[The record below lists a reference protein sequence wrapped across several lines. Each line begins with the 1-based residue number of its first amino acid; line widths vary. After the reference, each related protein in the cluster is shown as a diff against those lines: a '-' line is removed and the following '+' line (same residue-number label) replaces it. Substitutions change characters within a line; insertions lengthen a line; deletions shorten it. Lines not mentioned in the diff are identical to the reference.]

1 MPLRFRAPMISDRDE
16 TLRILST
23 RETPSFSQAF
33 GTYFLWAEEH
43 KTKICI
49 NNKMLF
55 IKYEH
60 PFPRYELPKGARS
73 QNDLKNA
80 VELIIEDSRICG
92 YENLLFSRLIQS
104 EVEALNSA
112 FPEKFEVTPSRN
124 DFEYIYS
131 SEDLANLKGKKYHSK
146 RNHIAKFS
154 KSYDW
159 EYKAIDFENQ
169 KRYLDFFES
178 WFQVKPESNANELAA
193 IKKSFDFCDELGME
207 GGAIIVNGEIVAC
220 ALGERINKET
230 FLVHFEKALPEFSE
244 AYSVINREFSK
255 HLCNKGYAFIN
266 REEDLGIPGLRKAK
280 LSYLPAIL
288 MEKHNARYKKYHN

>member
-1 MPLRFRAPMISDRDE
+1 MPLRFRAPMIGDRNE
-16 TLRILST
+16 ALQILSN
-23 RETPSFSQAF
+23 RKTPSFSQAF

-49 NNKMLF
+49 NNEMLF
-55 IKYEH
+55 IKYEY
-60 PFPRYELPKGARS
+60 PFPRYELPKGAGS

-92 YENLLFSRLIQS
+92 YEDFIFSRLIQS
-104 EVEALNSA
+104 EVEALNII

-124 DFEYIYS
+124 DFEYIYN
-131 SEDLANLKGKKYHSK
+131 SEDLADLKGKKYHSK

-154 KSYDW
+154 RLYNW

-169 KRYLDFFES
+169 NSYLDFFES
-178 WFQVKPESNANELAA
+178 WFKAKPESNTNELTA

-207 GGAIIVNGEIVAC
+207 GGAIIVNDKIVAC
-220 ALGERINKET
+220 ALGEKINKET

-255 HLCNKGYAFIN
+255 HLCNKGYDLIN
-266 REEDLGIPGLRKAK
+266 REEDLGILGLRKAK

-288 MEKHNARYKKYHN
+288 MEKYNAAIKS